1 MSAVKRLMGWLWART
16 NARVHIVA
24 SEDESSYY
32 AWVDEY
38 LDRLESEFQ
47 ERERILRESRTASTI
62 DEGAAS

>member
-1 MSAVKRLMGWLWART
+1 MGAVKRLVGWLWVRA

-24 SEDESSYY
+24 NEEESGYY

-47 ERERILRESRTASTI
+47 QRERIPRESRTASTI